1 MILINIVCNNKVNP
15 IANGWFIWININ
27 LVMNDNIYI
36 IWIISRGSLY
46 KILILGINEKIIIF
60 LLKF

>member
-1 MILINIVCNNKVNP
+1 M
-15 IANGWFIWININ
+15 ANGWFIWINKV
-27 LVMNDNIYI
+27 LVIKVSKYI